1 MILQFFGILI
11 LLVAGAMGWLAM
23 NPELMK
29 KYEIPEFV
37 GYAKSQNFS
46 EMVSEDFSIM
56 REKKLL
62 PEQWDQIQYV
72 AYGFNSEFQ
81 KKLIN
86 DRRLS
91 FPEKPSGTHR
101 LQVEFI
107 DAPDDENPSIILQL
121 SLFEIG
127 SENKIWETAKTYSLV
142 PYLKPKKKTELA
154 PTKQAETATAETNSA
169 AAASKPEEKKP
180 EAATVENKESPAS
193 SQ

>member
-11 LLVAGAMGWLAM
+11 LLVAGAVGWLAM

-56 REKKLL
+56 KEKNLL

-142 PYLKPKKKTELA
+142 PYLKPKKKEA
-154 PTKQAETATAETNSA
+154 PVPEKTAETATTEVSPA
-169 AAASKPEEKKP
+169 AAIPNPEEKKP
-180 EAATVENKESPAS
+180 EATAAEKKDAPAS